1 MKSLMSRSIRVAF
14 CLIFFIQFVS
24 AQTTQS
30 GDEIFVEEE
39 SLHYKVKWGFIR
51 LGSVEVTQRRID
63 TLQSTKFV
71 VQIKAESKPLPF
83 INLYFVNRSILSTPS
98 PINEHFNLLL
108 GRDQQSVTTYLFD
121 QVNHKIYMSLTD
133 HGELVR
139 SDTLSNIYAAYDA
152 GGIFM
157 MMRMLSAYD
166 TSAYLPTLSEFQLK
180 GTDLVFSNET
190 GTVKVCAT
198 ETPLRARHFEG
209 TAHWVGS
216 AWAGVSGPFSGWVS
230 ADEAAV
236 PLKINMKIFLG
247 SVTLELEQFKRQDW
261 PSTASSMFADGAV
274 TGEDSQ

>member
-1 MKSLMSRSIRVAF
+1 MKSVMSRSIRLVC
-14 CLIFFIQFVS
+14 CLIFFIQCVS

-30 GDEIFVEEE
+30 GDEIFVEKE

-63 TLQSTKFV
+63 TLQSKRFV

-98 PINEHFNLLL
+98 PINERFNLLL
-108 GRDQQSVTTYLFD
+108 GRDQQNVTTYLFD
-121 QVNHKIYMSLTD
+121 QANHKIYMSLTD
-133 HGELVR
+133 RGELVK
-139 SDTLSNIYAAYDA
+139 SDTLSNVYVAYDA

-157 MMRMLSAYD
+157 MMRMLSPYD

-180 GTDLVFSNET
+180 GTDLDFSNET
-190 GTVKVCAT
+190 RMIKVCAT
-198 ETPLRARHFEG
+198 ETPLAARHFEG

-216 AWAGVSGPFSGWVS
+216 AWAGVNGPFSGWVS

-261 PSTASSMFADGAV
+261 PSTASSMFADGAMKA
-274 TGEDSQ
+274 EDPQ